1 MHNDEDKTIDKI
13 KESLDF
19 LDSSVK
25 VERPDLMK
33 FVDLV
38 NRTEEKKEGG
48 KNRQFIIFVLT
59 AVFII
64 TTETYS
70 FYRSFAFFAA
80 VQAAALI
87 CVLPAIIFWVRS
99 KNRQVTH

>member
-1 MHNDEDKTIDKI
+1 VHNDEDKTIDKI

>member
-1 MHNDEDKTIDKI
+1 MNNNEEKTVEKI

-19 LDSSVK
+19 LDNSVK
-25 VERPDLMK
+25 IDRPDLMK

-38 NRTEEKKEGG
+38 NRTEENKEGG
-48 KNRQFIIFVLT
+48 INRQFIIFVLT

-64 TTETYS
+64 TVETYS

-80 VQAAALI
+80 VQAAALL
-87 CVLPAIIFWVRS
+87 CVLPVIIFRARS
-99 KNRQVTH
+99 KKRQVSR

>member
-1 MHNDEDKTIDKI
+1 MYNNEEKTAEKI

-33 FVDLV
+33 FVELV
-38 NRTEEKKEGG
+38 NRTEEKKESG

-64 TTETYS
+64 TIETYS

-80 VQAAALI
+80 VQAAALL
-87 CVLPAIIFWVRS
+87 CVLPVIIFRARS
-99 KNRQVTH
+99 KNRQVSQ